1 MKCVMKDFDSLFL
14 DTCIFIY
21 FIEKYP
27 EYNEKI
33 AEILEY
39 YLNKNTIFST
49 SVITH
54 SEFCTMP
61 YRTNNHLNIQ
71 QFELLLSQLD
81 IIPIEI
87 NRKIADDAAK
97 LRAKYGSLRLMDALQ
112 ISTAI
117 NQNCDAF
124 LTNDKKL
131 QRIME
136 IQISIV

>member
-1 MKCVMKDFDSLFL
+1 MKDFNSLFL

-21 FIEKYP
+21 FIEKHP

-39 YLNKNTIFST
+39 YLNKNTTFST

-97 LRAKYGSLRLMDALQ
+97 LRAKYSSLRLMDALQ

-124 LTNDKKL
+124 LTNDRKL
-131 QRIME
+131 QQIIE
-136 IQISIV
+136 IQIFIV